1 LKGKGSVQPKPEPD
15 QQFRDAE
22 FCRLVL
28 QIIAELSPCPEP
40 TLFVVAGTHGLQRF
54 TNGSLEELGKL
65 LGKCLEEL
73 KARGLVEEVEG
84 SQLVIVPARSAVD
97 DILDLKANLELQ
109 PQATR
114 EKLGESA
121 EDQDILVLTA
131 ENELQPQ
138 SMRQAFDRPIGCEDI
153 LDLPTKLEVH
163 EDEHILDLTAQAP
176 RPSKLDKPT
185 NQQFQTKDTATGS
198 PKRAP
203 EPTREEIIDAMR
215 RFISD
220 D

>member
-1 LKGKGSVQPKPEPD
+1 
-15 QQFRDAE
+15 
-22 FCRLVL
+22 VL
-28 QIIAELSPCPEP
+28 GIIAELSPCPEP
-40 TLFVVAGTHGLQRF
+40 TLFVVAATRGLQRF

-65 LGKCLEEL
+65 LGKCVEEL
-73 KARGLVEEVEG
+73 KARGLVKEVEG

-97 DILDLKANLELQ
+97 DD
-109 PQATR
+109 
-114 EKLGESA
+114 
-121 EDQDILVLTA
+121 DILVLTA

-138 SMRQAFDRPIGCEDI
+138 SVRQAFDRPIGCEDI

-163 EDEHILDLTAQAP
+163 EDEHILDLTAELELQAP
-176 RPSKLDKPT
+176 PPSKLDKPT